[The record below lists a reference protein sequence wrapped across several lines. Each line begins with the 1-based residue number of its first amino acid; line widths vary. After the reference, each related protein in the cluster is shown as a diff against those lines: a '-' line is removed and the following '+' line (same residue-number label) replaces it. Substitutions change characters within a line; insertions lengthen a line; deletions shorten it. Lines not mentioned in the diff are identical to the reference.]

1 MKVYI
6 GPYSNWLG
14 PYQIAELL
22 LFWLDKDKDDRVH
35 NFGAWLAGDEQESWL
50 SKLCQ
55 WFHSKK
61 KRTTFIKIDNYDV
74 WSMDHT
80 LSLIVL
86 PMLRLLQKQKHGAPL
101 VDDDDVPDSLKST
114 SAPAK
119 KDKWDTDDNH
129 FLRWDWVIE
138 EMIFAFECKLND
150 EWDIAFYNETNREW
164 DIEGR
169 QVIQNRITNGFRLFG
184 KYYESLWD

>member
-35 NFGAWLAGDEQESWL
+35 NFGTWLAGDEQESWL